1 MKEEYIRDFSGMIIG
16 IVEYKDNGDQVVR
29 SFASRQILGYY
40 RKAENHTTDFLGR
53 ILSRGNTAISLIYEN
68 GK

>member
-1 MKEEYIRDFSGMIIG
+1 MKEEYIRDFSGVIIG

-29 SFASRQILGYY
+29 SFASIQILGYY

-53 ILSRGNTAISLIYEN
+53 ILSRGNTAIALIYEN